1 MNFLDSD
8 DSIAAIDAH
17 EPGVRRPAHR
27 GPTSL
32 HQPASGARAGTAGRH
47 PRHYT
52 DVVRNM
58 DATLA
63 IIIPAGPGDRAW
75 RSLLPRLAP
84 LADAAEIVISACEPR
99 PSGPAVAG
107 VRWLTGPA
115 GRAGQLNR
123 GAAACSAPVLWLLH
137 ADSRPGTAA
146 LDAAMRFAGDASANA
161 RATIGWF
168 DLAFDDG
175 PRLAQLNARGANL
188 RSALF
193 GLPFG
198 DQGWIVARGVFDEL
212 GGFDPGFGR
221 GEDLDF
227 IVRARHL
234 GVGLT
239 RIGVPLATSARRYR
253 EHGWL
258 RTTLAHLWLTL
269 ELWNKSRA
277 RTGKPES

>member
-1 MNFLDSD
+1 MHDP
-8 DSIAAIDAH
+8 DA
-17 EPGVRRPAHR
+17 RPAI
-27 GPTSL
+27 
-32 HQPASGARAGTAGRH
+32 AR
-47 PRHYT
+47 
-52 DVVRNM
+52 
-58 DATLA
+58 LA
-63 IIIPAGPGDRAW
+63 IIIPAGPGEQAW
-75 RSLLPRLAP
+75 RGLLPRLAP
-84 LADAAEIVISACEPR
+84 LAETAEIVVSACGPR
-99 PSGPAVAG
+99 PSGPAEPG
-107 VRWLTGPA
+107 FRWLTGPP

-123 GAAACSAPVLWLLH
+123 GVAACSAPVLWLLH
-137 ADSRPGTAA
+137 ADSRPGPVALEAA
-146 LDAAMRFAGDASANA
+146 AHFAGDPPVNPPE
-161 RATIGWF
+161 TIGWF

-175 PRLAQLNARGANL
+175 PRLARLNARGANL

-198 DQGWIVARGVFDEL
+198 DQGWLVARRVFDEL

-227 IVRARHL
+227 VVRARRQ